1 MEKYIVLF
9 LSLFPPWIF
18 SLIKWTTIA
27 SIFIVGL
34 IMVILVTVNFPLQVI
49 AFSFLVWVIDK
60 ILR

>member
-18 SLIKWTTIA
+18 SLIKWTIIA
-27 SIFIVGL
+27 SVFIVGL
-34 IMVILVTVNFPLQVI
+34 IMAILVTVNFPLQVI